1 MRICLDVSLAG
12 DDDMLVR
19 TVRIEGT
26 TVQAAFDRLTGV
38 IESAVRH
45 YAWDV
50 VVQHDRL
57 GERAA

>member
-1 MRICLDVSLAG
+1 MRLAS

-19 TVRIEGT
+19 SMRIEGT
-26 TVQAAFDRLTGV
+26 TVHAAFDRLTGV
-38 IESAVRH
+38 IEGAVRH

-50 VVQHDRL
+50 VVHRDRL